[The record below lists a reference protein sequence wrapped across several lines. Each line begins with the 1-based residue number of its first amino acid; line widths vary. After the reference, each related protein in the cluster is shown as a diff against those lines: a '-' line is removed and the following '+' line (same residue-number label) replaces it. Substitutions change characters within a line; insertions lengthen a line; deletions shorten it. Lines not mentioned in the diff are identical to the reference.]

1 MLQASRPLALV
12 VDDDQD
18 STSLMAQ
25 ALVAAGWQVHART
38 GEWAGP
44 DALSYL
50 LSADPMPSLVLLDQR
65 MPHLPGTLLLARLQT
80 LAVDMSAT
88 AVVIVTG
95 AASEL
100 RPDWLE
106 AEFGVAGVIDKPVS
120 LRTIQRVAEPLRQ
133 YLAGHVL
140 GVGQTDPEAQ
150 TFPREG
156 VRL

>member
-18 STSLMAQ
+18 STNLMAQ
-25 ALVAAGWQVHART
+25 ALIAAGWQVHART

-65 MPHLPGTLLLARLQT
+65 MPHLPGTVLLERLQA

-106 AEFGVAGVIDKPVS
+106 AEFGVAVLDKPVS

-140 GVGQTDPEAQ
+140 KVGQADPAAQ

>member
-1 MLQASRPLALV
+1 LQA
-12 VDDDQD
+12 
-18 STSLMAQ
+18 
-25 ALVAAGWQVHART
+25 
-38 GEWAGP
+38 
-44 DALSYL
+44 
-50 LSADPMPSLVLLDQR
+50 
-65 MPHLPGTLLLARLQT
+65 

-120 LRTIQRVAEPLRQ
+120 IRTIQRVAEPLRQ

-140 GVGQTDPEAQ
+140 KVGQADPAAQ
-150 TFPREG
+150 AFPREG

>member
-1 MLQASRPLALV
+1 
-12 VDDDQD
+12 
-18 STSLMAQ
+18 MAQ

-65 MPHLPGTLLLARLQT
+65 MPHLPGTVLLERLQA

-133 YLAGHVL
+133 YLAGHVI
-140 GVGQTDPEAQ
+140 GVGLPDPEAQ
-150 TFPREG
+150 TFPLEG

>member
-65 MPHLPGTLLLARLQT
+65 MPHLPGTVLLERLQA

-106 AEFGVAGVIDKPVS
+106 AEFGVAVLDKPVS

-140 GVGQTDPEAQ
+140 KVGQADPAAQ